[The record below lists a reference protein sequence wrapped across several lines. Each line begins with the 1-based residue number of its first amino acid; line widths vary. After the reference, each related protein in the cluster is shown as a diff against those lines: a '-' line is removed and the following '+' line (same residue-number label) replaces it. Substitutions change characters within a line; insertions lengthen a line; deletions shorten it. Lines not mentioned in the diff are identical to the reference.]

1 MDDTIPGLGEKDCGG
16 YYSSNKLAGNSPELC
31 RALDSHGFSHFKRI
45 VNYHVT
51 ISGIYADDNPKKFG
65 FRRLGDMQSTMERCW
80 TISPT
85 SEEIVQD
92 VEPFRKV
99 VECIVHAKGALVPD
113 DDIRRGRRAVSLY
126 EKVGMKKTNLRNR
139 DWRCTNE
146 KRPPT
151 HPELDDA
158 MTIIHQK
165 ALQHPVNDLQSVA
178 CVLFG
183 NESDTDTNRWSDHDD

>member
-1 MDDTIPGLGEKDCGG
+1 
-16 YYSSNKLAGNSPELC
+16 
-31 RALDSHGFSHFKRI
+31 
-45 VNYHVT
+45 
-51 ISGIYADDNPKKFG
+51 
-65 FRRLGDMQSTMERCW
+65 MQSTMERCW

-85 SEEIVQD
+85 SEEIVKD

-99 VECIVHAKGALVPD
+99 VECIVDAKGALVPD

-139 DWRCTNE
+139 DRRCTNE

-178 CVLFG
+178 
-183 NESDTDTNRWSDHDD
+183 

>member
-51 ISGIYADDNPKKFG
+51 ISGIYADDNPKKII
-65 FRRLGDMQSTMERCW
+65 C
-80 TISPT
+80 SPQWKGVGPYLQHLKK
-85 SEEIVQD
+85 SDRKD

-99 VECIVHAKGALVPD
+99 VECIVDAKGALVPD

-139 DWRCTNE
+139 DRRCTNE

-178 CVLFG
+178 
-183 NESDTDTNRWSDHDD
+183 